1 LKAFNKHIIFSGL
14 LFFSQGFYLQVI
26 SQENNSYFKFPI
38 LEEGVYKLNEQQAA
52 SMGFSDLEKVS
63 VFGNP
68 GMLPQKLDSLDLE
81 LREIPSKRIGNA
93 LFFYLEGPHRKMIR
107 DGEFSYQ
114 HHHYSDTLYY
124 LIGEKKTGAAV
135 VASDLVVSGNEV
147 EKIYNIQAIK
157 WEDSNI
163 LNSGREWYSKPF
175 FNGERF
181 NFNMASDPT
190 LRPQLITR
198 VMAQSLAE
206 SQIEFFNNGSSVGI
220 VSIAAIPNSTYGIKG
235 RESFFQ
241 AELQMAP
248 SQNIQISYRS
258 ADINGTGYL
267 AESIMVS
274 PYSHQS
280 TSAGIYH
287 IQEPGIL
294 NKRNGFINWL
304 IRDFYQVKEFI
315 GSEHSES
322 GDIIALFQPDAVPE
336 IKNWSVLDLG
346 LRREN
351 INAELIIITAP
362 ELLSQANRLADHK
375 TQRGIKTAVIT
386 SIELYNAFGYG
397 NRDITAMRNFL
408 AYVYQRNKTLKSVLF
423 FGKGTFDYKNKF
435 GGRPNLVPTYSS
447 RNSLNPLATYSS
459 DDYYG
464 FLEYGQGEWEENSPG
479 DELLKIGVGRI
490 PAISFSE
497 AEEAVSKIINYET
510 GTDMEGNW
518 KKNILFFADDGDN
531 NIHLNDSEI
540 HAAYLDNQ
548 HPEFEIRKLYL
559 DRFEQVRNGGIQ
571 TSPEAQEA
579 LRDNF
584 KEGLLLLNYI
594 GHGNETT
601 LTAER
606 VFMVSD
612 LVNYPENPFLPLF
625 VTATCEFGRHD
636 SPFIRSGAEELLFA
650 KKKGAI
656 ALLTTGRPVF
666 SSINFALNKAFIENV
681 FKTDNGISRNLG
693 EIFKDTKNKSLNGP
707 FNRNFSLLG
716 DPSMKL
722 AIPELEMEPE
732 QIMDIRLDIPSD
744 TLRAMSEVRLNG
756 KIVDPVSGALLSS
769 MEGGYEL
776 IIYDKPNTYK
786 TLGDESSP
794 IDFQEDNRILFK
806 GQGEVKNGIFT
817 SNIFI
822 PKNIEK
828 EFGSG
833 TIRMFASLS
842 NGFHEA
848 MGARKTIIGGES
860 ERPVADNLGPQ
871 ITVQFGRDLM
881 ATPPVISSPTY
892 PIVINL
898 EDESGINIAKSETA
912 QDISLQVNGEANYIL
927 NHKYFAIDGSYKKGQ
942 IFTELLDLKEGWN
955 SISITAWDN
964 VGNQSVLTFDIL
976 VEGSLKIQ
984 ILDHIHYP
992 NPTNENSKFIITHNR
1007 PNENLYLEFEVYSVI
1022 GDKIF
1027 SASQRYVE
1035 AEEILDD
1042 FEWNFFHNK
1051 TKYPAKGTYI
1061 YRLML
1066 KSEKDNTFDVK
1077 SGKIIIQ

>member
-1 LKAFNKHIIFSGL
+1 LKAFKKHIIFLGL
-14 LFFSQGFYLQVI
+14 LFFSQGFYHQVI
-26 SQENNSYFKFPI
+26 CQENNSFFQFPV
-38 LEEGVYKLNEQQAA
+38 LGEGVYKLSEQQAV
-52 SMGFSDLEKVS
+52 SMGFPDLDKVS

-81 LREIPSKRIGNA
+81 LREIPSKRFGDA
-93 LFFYLEGPHRKMIR
+93 LFFFLEGPHRKMIL

-124 LIGEKKTGAAV
+124 LIGEKITGAEIIS
-135 VASDLVVSGNEV
+135 SDLVVSGNEV
-147 EKIYNIQAIK
+147 DKLYKIQAIK
-157 WEDSNI
+157 WEESNI
-163 LNSGREWYSKPF
+163 LSSGREWYSKPF

-181 NFNMASDPT
+181 NFNISSDPA

-198 VMAQSLAE
+198 VMAQSLSE
-206 SQIEFFNNGSSVGI
+206 SQFEFFNNGSSVGI
-220 VSIAAIPNSTYGIKG
+220 VSVAAIPNSTYGIKG
-235 RESFFQ
+235 RENIFQ
-241 AELQMAP
+241 AELQLAP
-248 SQNIQISYRS
+248 SQNIQVGYRS

-267 AESIMVS
+267 AESILVT
-274 PYSHQS
+274 PYSYQS
-280 TSAGIYH
+280 SRSGVYH
-287 IQEPGIL
+287 IQERGIYK
-294 NKRNGFINWL
+294 KRTGFINWL
-304 IRDFYQVKEFI
+304 IRDFYQVKEI
-315 GSEHSES
+315 NGAEQTES
-322 GDIIALFQPDAVPE
+322 GDVIVLFQPESVPE
-336 IKNWSVLDLG
+336 IKNWSALDLG
-346 LRREN
+346 LRWKN
-351 INAELIIITAP
+351 INADLIIITAP

-375 TQRGIKTAVIT
+375 NQMGIKTAVFT
-386 SIELYNAFGYG
+386 PKELYNAFGYG
-397 NRDITAMRNFL
+397 NRDITAVRNFL
-408 AYVYQRNKTLKSVLF
+408 AHIYQRNKVLQNILF

-459 DDYYG
+459 DDYFG
-464 FLEYGQGEWEENSPG
+464 FLEYGQGEWEENGAG

-490 PAISFSE
+490 PAIAFSE
-497 AEEAVSKIINYET
+497 AEEAVNKIINYET
-510 GTDMEGNW
+510 GIEMGGNW

-531 NIHLNDSEI
+531 NVHLNDSEI
-540 HAAYLDNQ
+540 HAGYLKNN

-571 TSPEAQEA
+571 TSPDAGLA

-606 VFMVSD
+606 VFTVSD
-612 LVNYPENPFLPLF
+612 LVNYPENPLLPVF

-666 SSINFALNKAFIENV
+666 SSVNFALNKAFIENV
-681 FKTDNGISRNLG
+681 FKIDNGINRNLG
-693 EIFKDTKNKSLNGP
+693 EIFKDTKNNSLNGP

-722 AIPELEMEPE
+722 ALPELDMETE
-732 QIMDIRLDIPSD
+732 QIVDIRLEIPTDS
-744 TLRAMSEVRLNG
+744 LLAIQEVQIKG
-756 KIVDPVSGALLSS
+756 KILDPVSGALLST
-769 MEGGYEL
+769 MEGEYEL
-776 IIYDKPNTYK
+776 IIYDKPKTYK

-794 IDFQEDNRILFK
+794 IEFQEDSSVVFK
-806 GQGEVKNGIFT
+806 GKGEVNNGLFT

-822 PKNIEK
+822 TGNIEQ
-828 EFGSG
+828 EFGEG

-842 NGFHEA
+842 AGIHEA
-848 MGARKTIIGGES
+848 MGARKVIIGGKS
-860 ERPVADNLGPQ
+860 EGPISDKIGPK
-871 ITVQFGRDLM
+871 ITLRFGRDLSES
-881 ATPPVISSPTY
+881 PPTISSPTF
-892 PIVINL
+892 PILINL
-898 EDESGINIAKSETA
+898 EDESGINIASSEIG
-912 QDISLQVNGEANYIL
+912 QDISLQVNEENIYIL
-927 NHKYFAIDGSYKKGQ
+927 NHKYSAIEGSYKKGQ
-942 IFTELLDLKEGWN
+942 IFTELLDLREGWN
-955 SISITAWDN
+955 SISIKAWDN
-964 VGNQSVLTFDIL
+964 VGNQSVLTFNLL
-976 VEGSLKIQ
+976 VEGSLRLQ
-984 ILDHIHYP
+984 ILEHISYP

-1007 PNENLYLEFEVYSVI
+1007 PNENLYLEFQVYSVK

-1027 SASQRYVE
+1027 STNQRYVE

>member
-1 LKAFNKHIIFSGL
+1 LKAFNKHIIFLGL

-52 SMGFSDLEKVS
+52 SIGFPDLDKVS

-68 GMLPQKLDSLDLE
+68 GMLPQKLDSLDLK
-81 LREIPSKRIGNA
+81 LREVPSKRIGNA

-107 DGEFSYQ
+107 DGEFSCQ

-124 LIGEKKTGAAV
+124 LIGEKKTGTTV
-135 VASDLVVSGNEV
+135 VSSDLVVSGNEV
-147 EKIYNIQAIK
+147 DKIYKIQAIK
-157 WEDSNI
+157 WEETNI
-163 LNSGREWYSKPF
+163 LSSGREWYSKPF

-181 NFNMASDPT
+181 NFNMASDPA
-190 LRPQLITR
+190 LKPQLITR

-206 SQIEFFNNGSSVGI
+206 SQIEFFNNGSSAGI
-220 VSIAAIPNSTYGIKG
+220 ISIAAIPNSTYGIKG
-235 RESFFQ
+235 REGFFQ
-241 AELQMAP
+241 TELQMAP

-258 ADINGTGYL
+258 ADINGTGYI
-267 AESIMVS
+267 AESILVS
-274 PYSHQS
+274 PYSYQS
-280 TSAGIYH
+280 ATAGIYH

-294 NKRNGFINWL
+294 NKKNGFISWL
-304 IRDFYQVKEFI
+304 IRDFYHVKEFN
-315 GSEHSES
+315 GSEHTNS
-322 GDIIALFQPDAVPE
+322 GDIIALFQPEEVPE
-336 IKNWSVLDLG
+336 IKNWSALDLG
-346 LRREN
+346 LRWEN
-351 INAELIIITAP
+351 INAELIIIAAP
-362 ELLSQANRLADHK
+362 ELLSQANRLANHK
-375 TQRGIKTAVIT
+375 TQRGIKTAVVT
-386 SIELYNAFGYG
+386 SIELYNTFGYG

-408 AYVYQRNKTLKSVLF
+408 AYVYQRNKSLKNVLF

-447 RNSLNPLATYSS
+447 RNSLNPLASYSS

-464 FLEYGQGEWEENSPG
+464 FLEYGQGEWEENSTG
-479 DELLKIGVGRI
+479 DEILKIGIGRI
-490 PAISFSE
+490 PAVSFSE

-540 HAAYLDNQ
+540 HAAYLDKK

-559 DRFEQVRNGGIQ
+559 DRFEQVSNGGIQ
-571 TSPEAQEA
+571 TAPDAQEA
-579 LRDNF
+579 LRNNF

-606 VFMVSD
+606 VFMVND

-693 EIFKDTKNKSLNGP
+693 EIFKDTKNMSLNGP

-722 AIPELEMEPE
+722 AIPELKMETE

-744 TLRAMSEVRLNG
+744 TLRAMSEVLING
-756 KIVDPVSGALLSS
+756 KIVDPVSGAILSY
-769 MEGGYEL
+769 MEGRYEL
-776 IIYDKPNTYK
+776 IIYDKPNIYK
-786 TLGDESSP
+786 TFGDESSP

-806 GQGEVKNGIFT
+806 GQGEVKNGIFS

-822 PKNIEK
+822 PKNIER

-848 MGARKTIIGGES
+848 MGVKKTILGGKP
-860 ERPVADNLGPQ
+860 ERPITDNLGPQ
-871 ITVQFGRDLM
+871 ITVQFGRDHM
-881 ATPPVISSPTY
+881 VNPPIISSPTY
-892 PIVINL
+892 PIVINF
-898 EDESGINIAKSETA
+898 EDESGINITKSEKA
-912 QDISLQVNGEANYIL
+912 QDISLQINGEANYIL
-927 NHKYFAIDGSYKKGQ
+927 NHKYFAIEGSYKKGQ

-955 SISITAWDN
+955 SISIKAWDN

-984 ILDHIHYP
+984 ILDYINYP
-992 NPTNENSKFIITHNR
+992 NPTNEKSKFIITHNR

-1035 AEEILDD
+1035 AEVILDD

-1061 YRLML
+1061 YKLML